1 MVDLADN
8 LRRLLAR
15 RGLTLAELASAS
27 RVDERTIRGLLSGRN
42 ARPHARTLVRLAAG
56 LGVETDEF
64 FRNPA
69 LDARRDFNRRTNPI
83 VDEVISEHPRLFAE
97 WSAAE
102 LDELYSH
109 FGEGGS
115 LTKEGTLA
123 IVAAINRNREVQR
136 KVALLLETG
145 EAEVLIGIVD
155 LLYQR
160 VVVTSA

>member
-1 MVDLADN
+1 MVEFADN

-15 RGLTLAELASAS
+15 QGMTLAALASAAN
-27 RVDERTIRGLLSGRN
+27 VDERTIRGLLSGRS
-42 ARPHARTLVRLAAG
+42 ARPHARTLSRLAAG
-56 LGVETDEF
+56 LGVETDEL
-64 FRNPA
+64 FRNSA
-69 LDARRDFNRRTNPI
+69 LDARGDFNRRTNPI
-83 VDEVISEHPRLFAE
+83 VEEIVAEHPRLFAE
-97 WSAAE
+97 WSTAE

-109 FGEGGS
+109 FGDGGS